1 MAAMKTCEQCDGFI
15 PRRARTCPNCG
26 AAARPANGFLRRA
39 RRSLFAAAGGGA
51 AAITLMACYGA
62 TYRPM
67 PPPANAS
74 HSNMAQQCEP
84 SETDKDADC
93 VQVPQDCNDEDAA
106 IRPGVADQ
114 LGDGIDQNCDGQ
126 DGVASE

>member
-1 MAAMKTCEQCDGFI
+1 MKTCGQCDGFI
-15 PRRARTCPNCG
+15 PQRATACPNCG
-26 AAARPANGFLRRA
+26 APARPANGFLRRA
-39 RRSLFAAAGGGA
+39 RRSLFAAAGSGA

-62 TYRPM
+62 AYQPM
-67 PPPANAS
+67 PEPVQPAQT
-74 HSNMAQQCEP
+74 NMAQKCAP
-84 SETDKDADC
+84 TDTDQDADC
-93 VQVPQDCNDEDAA
+93 VQAAQDCNDQDAA